1 MKPTLPTNYKDDILN
16 TSVEGMRRYQMI
28 YNSDNTVSFKDVTP
42 YDQTGSDFGAG
53 DINLTNKAV
62 NQSADAEK
70 IIDDP
75 DTAEATTEE
84 GYIAGV
90 QLFNHVN
97 DSLNIRYNSE
107 TDCIEIYYNGTW
119 NEYQKANLQVA
130 TYDFYT
136 LSHVVRLE
144 DTTYCSVTITS
155 GNIAIFGKN
164 QTTFGCSVTC
174 LSNPIAFTK
183 GQTVSFNCKSI
194 SLGTGSWVRVGL
206 YSSVPSEAT
215 NQNIPNIASKTI
227 TSTGTVTFTVPS
239 DGNYYIGIHACG
251 GNSSNNSVSCNL
263 SSVVTVSK

>member
-97 DSLNIRYNSE
+97 DSLGGLQFGVDE
-107 TDCIEIYYNGTW
+107 NG
-119 NEYQKANLQVA
+119 NYGYIKAGA
-130 TYDFYT
+130 D
-136 LSHVVRLE
+136 
-144 DTTYCSVTITS
+144 SVTPFSS
-155 GNIAIFGKN
+155 GSIYAYANATGKNTTALNFKNYTISQAQNDLFTHSNGVFTFKKSCKIIAIIGTASGTSAATCTGQILKN
-164 QTTFGCSVTC
+164 GSVVKKDTASTSFKNIIYSATMNSGDK
-174 LSNPIAFTK
+174 LQMQYF
-183 GQTVSFNCKSI
+183 VSAYYFYGNAI
-194 SLGTGSWVRVGL
+194 L
-206 YSSVPSEAT
+206 
-215 NQNIPNIASKTI
+215 IAS
-227 TSTGTVTFTVPS
+227 
-239 DGNYYIGIHACG
+239 
-251 GNSSNNSVSCNL
+251 
-263 SSVVTVSK
+263 